1 MKKFILSTAA
11 AVMAMSCAS
20 DIDMNEI
27 KISSYKDGKDC
38 AVSLTFDDGMKE
50 HYTIVA
56 PELEKRGWRG
66 TFWLCCAWIHDDPQ
80 TDTTHITWQEA
91 VEMARN
97 GHEMSNHSWSHP
109 NLTQL
114 PAEEALK
121 EIRLNDEAI
130 EKHIGIKPLT
140 FCFPYNSYNDEA
152 VAMAMEGR
160 IGARLKEFW
169 LGGQHS
175 PMDYLHK
182 QIEDAIAAGS
192 WIAGM
197 THGINYGY
205 DCYEDP
211 SEFTAFLDYLKSME
225 DKVWVG
231 TFREVAAYTKAA
243 AGTTLSF
250 KERGRKVIIEPST
263 DLDPELYG
271 GLLTME
277 MPCTDMGIQAQQ
289 DKKDLAVTSKDGKAY
304 FSFNPFGG
312 EITVSQQ
319 PL

>member
-1 MKKFILSTAA
+1 MKKLIIPAALAMVIGCST
-11 AVMAMSCAS
+11 
-20 DIDMNEI
+20 DINMDGI
-27 KISSYKDGKDC
+27 KTSSYKDGKDC

-56 PELEKRGWRG
+56 PELEKRGWKG
-66 TFWLCCAWIHDDPQ
+66 TFWLVGAWMPENPKA
-80 TDTTHITWQEA
+80 DTTHVTWAEA
-91 VEMARN
+91 KEMADR
-97 GHEMSNHSWSHP
+97 GHEMSNHTWSHP
-109 NLTQL
+109 YLTML
-114 PAEEALK
+114 SKEERQK
-121 EIRLNDEAI
+121 EITMNDEAI
-130 EKHIGIKPLT
+130 TERIGIKPVT
-140 FCFPYNSYNDEA
+140 FCFPYNAFNED
-152 VAMAMEGR
+152 VIAMAMEGR

-182 QIEDAIAAGS
+182 QIEDAIASGS

-231 TFREVAAYTKAA
+231 TFREVAAYKAA
-243 AGTTLSF
+243 AENVVLTTKKTLNGLS
-250 KERGRKVIIEPST
+250 VTPSL
-263 DLDPELYG
+263 DLDKELYN

-277 MPCTDMGIQAQQ
+277 ILCEEMKIQAVQ
-289 DKKDLAVTSKDGKAY
+289 DKKDLAVSYKDGKAY
-304 FSFNPFGG
+304 FSFDPFGG
-312 EITVSQQ
+312 KITLKQI
-319 PL
+319 